1 MYFMVLSK
9 HDEQLLKLHII
20 LKFQIFY

>member
-1 MYFMVLSK
+1 MYFMILSK